1 MYGRGAAR
9 EAELRGV
16 PMGKTTRSA
25 RQLLE
30 EIERAELQDY
40 PEEAREEA
48 QKLLLSRHLAILD
61 AMRRPGQRRHARR
74 RP

>member
-1 MYGRGAAR
+1 
-9 EAELRGV
+9 
-16 PMGKTTRSA
+16 MGKTRSA

-30 EIERAELQDY
+30 EIERAEMRNY

-48 QKLLLSRHLAILD
+48 QRLLLSRHLALLEE
-61 AMRRPGQRRHARR
+61 MRRPGERRHARR